1 MLGAAQVAAMEE
13 MTTMR
18 PPLGMTGAIDLTSD
32 AGARTLI
39 AIVLFIQSQH
49 TMTTRTRNDLPVEKL
64 CVKLKCVVF
73 FVDAGV

>member
-1 MLGAAQVAAMEE
+1 LGAAQVAAMEE

-49 TMTTRTRNDLPVEKL
+49 TVTITTRD
-64 CVKLKCVVF
+64 
-73 FVDAGV
+73 